1 MASPILLDSL
11 KGLSL
16 PSFTT
21 IEKNAII
28 APGTGAILFD
38 STLGKIC
45 VYNGSTWQTV
55 TSS

>member
-21 IEKNAII
+21 TEKNAIV

-38 STLGKIC
+38 STLGKVC
-45 VYNGSTWQTV
+45 VYNGSAWQTI
-55 TSS
+55 TSA